1 MWIQRFGSCDSW
13 WHMRSWEIKKLEC
26 ILLCPFNSIF
36 NFLLLVGCAFGT
48 ALVSLVV
55 VLYSNLSDSNEG
67 FTVRT
72 QDIVHRLQRS
82 VLVPY

>member
-1 MWIQRFGSCDSW
+1 M
-13 WHMRSWEIKKLEC
+13 KKLEC
-26 ILLCPFNSIF
+26 ILLCLFSSIF
-36 NFLLLVGCAFGT
+36 NFPLLLVGCALGT

-67 FTVRT
+67 FTIRT
-72 QDIVHRLQRS
+72 QDRVHNCLQQS